1 MTEGSAVEGLEFPV
15 SNPDIAGVSMR
26 PLTDDDSAA
35 LQVFHQSLSAESIH
49 RRFFQAKPLL
59 SDTEA
64 HHFTHLD
71 HFKRQALCAVSGDA
85 IIGVARYDYL
95 AAEEAEVA
103 VIVTDA
109 YQRRGIG
116 SWLLGALRIDALHNG
131 IDMFSAEILAG
142 NAAMLHTFERL
153 GVPIASTWQDGI
165 LRLRIGPLG
174 ELEQPGR

>member
-1 MTEGSAVEGLEFPV
+1 MTESPAGSEPSSPV
-15 SNPDIAGVSMR
+15 FHPHYPGVSMR
-26 PLTDDDSAA
+26 PLVDEDSAA
-35 LQVFHQSLSAESIH
+35 LQAFHQSLSAESIH

-71 HFKRQALCAVSGDA
+71 HFRRQALCAVSDSA
-85 IIGVARYDYL
+85 IIGVARYDYVG
-95 AAEEAEVA
+95 AEEAEVA

-116 SWLLGALRIDALHNG
+116 SWLLGALRIDAVHNG
-131 IDMFSAEILAG
+131 IEMFSAEVLAG
-142 NAAMLHTFERL
+142 NTAMLHTFERL
-153 GVPIASTWQDGI
+153 GVPITSTWEDGI

-174 ELEQPGR
+174 ELE